1 MIPTLFYFI
10 FKVNVNMDF
19 ANAICDKFF
28 IYTLKQFKA
37 ANSLKY
43 NPIDFGIWAK
53 KCLKNNSIS

>member
-1 MIPTLFYFI
+1 
-10 FKVNVNMDF
+10 MDF

-28 IYTLKQFKA
+28 IYTLKEFKA